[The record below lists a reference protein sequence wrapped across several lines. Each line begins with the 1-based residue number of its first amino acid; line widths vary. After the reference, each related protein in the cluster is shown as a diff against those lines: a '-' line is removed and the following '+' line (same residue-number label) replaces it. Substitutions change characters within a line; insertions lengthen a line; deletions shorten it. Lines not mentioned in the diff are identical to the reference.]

1 MVTVWFIMTLFHK
14 MQQLLYYKM
23 RQLLQNVTIN
33 TKRDVY

>member
-1 MVTVWFIMTLFHK
+1 MVTVWFIMTLYYK
-14 MQQLLYYKM
+14 MRQLLYYKM

>member
-1 MVTVWFIMTLFHK
+1 MVTVWFIMTLFYK